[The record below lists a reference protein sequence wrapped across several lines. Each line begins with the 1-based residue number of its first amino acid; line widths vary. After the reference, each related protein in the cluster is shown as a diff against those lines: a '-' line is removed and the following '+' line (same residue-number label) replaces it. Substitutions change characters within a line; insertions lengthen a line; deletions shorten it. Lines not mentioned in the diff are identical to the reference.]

1 MRPLTDDETTTFF
14 EKLAQYIGRNIKQL
28 IDRPDEPHCFRLHKE
43 RVYYV
48 SERVM
53 RQATS
58 IARDD
63 LVALGTCFGK
73 FTKTKKFH
81 LKISALD
88 HLAQYAKVRARA
100 RRAWASCP
108 RPWVHPGGRP
118 WVWVSV
124 RPGSDSAVHTP
135 AASKEQWRAL
145 TAAALQAQATALAL
159 TLQ

>member
-1 MRPLTDDETTTFF
+1 MRPLTDEETTTFF

-100 RRAWASCP
+100 HEPRLPCRVGRGRRAGSRAVGQSS
-108 RPWVHPGGRP
+108 VVVVAGRC
-118 WVWVSV
+118 
-124 RPGSDSAVHTP
+124 R
-135 AASKEQWRAL
+135 RAL
-145 TAAALQAQATALAL
+145 CLAAGLVAARGAPASGGVHFRARDAV
-159 TLQ
+159 

>member
-100 RRAWASCP
+100 RAARVGAVPTATCAS
-108 RPWVHPGGRP
+108 
-118 WVWVSV
+118 
-124 RPGSDSAVHTP
+124 
-135 AASKEQWRAL
+135 
-145 TAAALQAQATALAL
+145 
-159 TLQ
+159 